1 MLPLFI
7 HVARL
12 HKQQQQQQQQLSLT
26 LLFSLFLCELAPVV
40 CIFAHFSSFAVDGEL
55 QLDSMLQERLT
66 ATWQH
71 QLQQLQQHFCPP
83 LSAVSLSHS
92 PCLSLS
98 LTPNF
103 WLALPLLAVKR
114 DFFQINFSYIY
125 VCLNFSTIFF
135 QSAPA
140 THHTRAVHVSCVHV
154 CVCACV
160 YVYQIRNC
168 TLHAPHSI
176 CGI

>member
-12 HKQQQQQQQQLSLT
+12 HKQQQQQLALSLT
-26 LLFSLFLCELAPVV
+26 LLFSLSLCELAPVV

-71 QLQQLQQHFCPP
+71 QLQQHFCPP
-83 LSAVSLSHS
+83 LSAVPLPLSLS
-92 PCLSLS
+92 LSLS

-140 THHTRAVHVSCVHV
+140 THHTRAIHVSCVHV
-154 CVCACV
+154 CV

>member
-1 MLPLFI
+1 M
-7 HVARL
+7 
-12 HKQQQQQQQQLSLT
+12 
-26 LLFSLFLCELAPVV
+26 

-140 THHTRAVHVSCVHV
+140 THHTRAIHVSCVHV

-176 CGI
+176 CGM

>member
-12 HKQQQQQQQQLSLT
+12 HKQQQQQLSLFHSP
-26 LLFSLFLCELAPVV
+26 LLSLAVRTCPCCVCVCV

-140 THHTRAVHVSCVHV
+140 THHTRAVHVSCI
-154 CVCACV
+154 CVCV

>member
-12 HKQQQQQQQQLSLT
+12 HKQQQLSLSLSSSLSRCANLPLLCVYFCTFFIVCRGRRVAARQHAARETDCDLATPVTTATTT
-26 LLFSLFLCELAPVV
+26 LLP
-40 CIFAHFSSFAVDGEL
+40 
-55 QLDSMLQERLT
+55 T
-66 ATWQH
+66 
-71 QLQQLQQHFCPP
+71 
-83 LSAVSLSHS
+83 SAVSLPLSLS
-92 PCLSLS
+92 LSLS

-140 THHTRAVHVSCVHV
+140 THHTRAIHVSCLHV